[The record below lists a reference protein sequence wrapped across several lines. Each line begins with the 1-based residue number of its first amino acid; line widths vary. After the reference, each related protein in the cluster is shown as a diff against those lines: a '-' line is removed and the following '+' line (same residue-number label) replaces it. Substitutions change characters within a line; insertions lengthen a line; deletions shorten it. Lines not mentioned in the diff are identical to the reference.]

1 MFSHNNMSDNT
12 EITNN
17 DLNANNESNAET
29 NEKNDITESESQINS
44 SSNEIGNILEEKEKD
59 LNANN
64 ESNAETNEK
73 NDITES
79 ESQINSSSNEIG
91 NILEEKDNDENN
103 SDSSDAENL
112 EKMILSTGIRVGTPV
127 KTKSMSRYIVR
138 ANPEGLYILDI
149 SKTLYRIDVAAK
161 FIGRTNISKVAVTS
175 AREYGKKPVEKFCDA
190 TGATPILGRF
200 MPGTFTNPSL
210 PKYMEPEIVI
220 VTDPQ
225 ADQQAVIESTRAGVP
240 VIAISNSDNV
250 ISKVDLVIPANNR
263 GRKALATVYWLL
275 AREVMKKQGRIK
287 SDKEMKSTIDDFETK
302 LVEEIV

>member
-1 MFSHNNMSDNT
+1 MFSHPSMSENT
-12 EITNN
+12 EIIDNETIDAKEAIVDANE
-17 DLNANNESNAET
+17 NNEIPATISQSET
-29 NEKNDITESESQINS
+29 PSDEKHDNELNIDSETETPSDEKHDNELNIESSE
-44 SSNEIGNILEEKEKD
+44 
-59 LNANN
+59 
-64 ESNAETNEK
+64 T
-73 NDITES
+73 
-79 ESQINSSSNEIG
+79 
-91 NILEEKDNDENN
+91 
-103 SDSSDAENL
+103 ENL

-149 SKTLYRIDVAAK
+149 SKTLYKIDVAAK
-161 FIGRTNISKVAVTS
+161 FIGRTNIAKVAITS
-175 AREYGKKPVEKFCDA
+175 AREYGKKPVEKFCEA
-190 TGATPILGRF
+190 TGATSILGRF

-225 ADQQAVIESTRAGVP
+225 ADQQAVIEATRAGVP

-275 AREVMKKQGRIK
+275 AREVMKKQGKIK
-287 SDKEMKSTIDDFETK
+287 SDKDMKVTIDDFETK
-302 LVEEIV
+302 LVEEII

>member
-1 MFSHNNMSDNT
+1 MFSHPNMIENT
-12 EITNN
+12 EIIDN
-17 DLNANNESNAET
+17 DTIAPNTSNVET
-29 NEKNDITESESQINS
+29 NENNELPKTVTQSETPLD
-44 SSNEIGNILEEKEKD
+44 EAETPLDEAEAPLDEAEAPLDEAEAPLDEAEAPLDEKDEKD
-59 LNANN
+59 LN
-64 ESNAETNEK
+64 
-73 NDITES
+73 
-79 ESQINSSSNEIG
+79 
-91 NILEEKDNDENN
+91 LE
-103 SDSSDAENL
+103 SSDAENL

-161 FIGRTNISKVAVTS
+161 FIGRTNITKVAITS
-175 AREYGKKPVEKFCDA
+175 AREYGKKPVEKFCEA

-225 ADQQAVIESTRAGVP
+225 ADQQAVIEATRAGVP

-275 AREVMKKQGRIK
+275 AREVLKKQGKIK
-287 SDKEMKSTIDDFETK
+287 SEKEMKVTIDDFETK

>member
-1 MFSHNNMSDNT
+1 MSDNT
-12 EITNN
+12 EIINS
-17 DLNANNESNAET
+17 DLNPNNTSNNET
-29 NEKNDITESESQINS
+29 NEKNEIKESETQPDN
-44 SSNEIGNILEEKEKD
+44 SSNEISSKEIKESETQPDNSSKEIENILED
-59 LNANN
+59 
-64 ESNAETNEK
+64 SDETNIE
-73 NDITES
+73 
-79 ESQINSSSNEIG
+79 
-91 NILEEKDNDENN
+91 
-103 SDSSDAENL
+103 SSDVENL

-138 ANPEGLYILDI
+138 PNPEGLYILDI

-175 AREYGKKPVEKFCDA
+175 AREYGKKPVEKFCEA

-275 AREVMKKQGRIK
+275 AREVMKKQGKIK

-302 LVEEIV
+302 LVEEID

>member
-1 MFSHNNMSDNT
+1 MFSHHNMSDNT

-17 DLNANNESNAET
+17 DLNANYESNAET
-29 NEKNDITESESQINS
+29 NEKNDITESESQINN
-44 SSNEIGNILEEKEKD
+44 SSNEIGNV
-59 LNANN
+59 
-64 ESNAETNEK
+64 
-73 NDITES
+73 
-79 ESQINSSSNEIG
+79 
-91 NILEEKDNDENN
+91 LEEKDNDEND
-103 SDSSDAENL
+103 SESSDAENL

-127 KTKSMSRYIVR
+127 KTKSMARYIVR

-175 AREYGKKPVEKFCDA
+175 AREYGKKPVEKFCEA

-210 PKYMEPEIVI
+210 PKYMEPDIVI

-287 SDKEMKSTIDDFETK
+287 SDKEMKLTIDDFETK